1 MSGTQR
7 FRCQN
12 LYFCTSK
19 ASKLSTLTQ
28 GGGQD
33 SKELRNSRVC
43 ETRAGN
49 NPFWASVLRM
59 PQLSCACVLDENRV
73 HRCSVLFPMYTFRI
87 KSNAQL
93 AAQTGARR
101 GCRPTPWAILG
112 PEQQAAPAKHAA
124 CNAGQASSRARGAQ
138 HTGWMPR
145 PCPHTSRRAKTSRQL
160 ASLEYTC
167 SRW

>member
-12 LYFCTSK
+12 LYLCTSK

-59 PQLSCACVLDENRV
+59 PQVSCACVLDENRG

-87 KSNAQL
+87 KVK
-93 AAQTGARR
+93 
-101 GCRPTPWAILG
+101 C
-112 PEQQAAPAKHAA
+112 AA
-124 CNAGQASSRARGAQ
+124 CSADRSSKALEPNALGDPWSRTAGSACEACRVQ
-138 HTGWMPR
+138 FW
-145 PCPHTSRRAKTSRQL
+145 TSQLQGTRRSTYRLDAEALPSHKSE
-160 ASLEYTC
+160 SKDK
-167 SRW
+167 